1 MKGGGIL
8 RKAIYKVRARGTKWA
23 REDAVCLQLGR
34 RIRTQIDQVRRD
46 QIIKEQ
52 V

>member
-1 MKGGGIL
+1 MNGGGVL

-34 RIRTQIDQVRRD
+34 MVRTEIGKAHR
-46 QIIKEQ
+46 K
-52 V
+52 